1 MKLIEE
7 RDFPRVN
14 NPNARGLALF
24 FLVVMLASSPMSQA
38 QNGSGETAGKNSGDY
53 NIQQSIEAGGR
64 TSSINGNLDTYDTFV
79 NLGPGV
85 RLFDYTLDM
94 RSLDH
99 NGFLF
104 DNLNF
109 SNFGYG
115 GDPNDVTRLRV
126 DKNKWYDFRV
136 LFRRDKNFWDY
147 NLLANP
153 LNPST
158 STPAVGIA
166 TSPHSLDLVRRM
178 QDYNLTFLPQSRVRL
193 RLGFSHNRDEGPGF
207 FTTDGG
213 TIPQFNETY
222 SYTTN
227 SYRAGVDFRV
237 LPKTTISYDQFLSY
251 YKQDNV
257 VTDNPQNSGY
267 QLANGTPVD
276 LGIVWST
283 NGPVE
288 LLPCSSVPPNTGPF
302 TPAGSTIV
310 NPDCNGY
317 LSYSQAASPRNF
329 MPTERLRFQSNY
341 FKNFETSGSLGYST
355 ANNSIPN
362 FNEIV
367 NDYVQ
372 RNGSRGA
379 TTGGPADAKRV
390 SVNANW
396 SGVYSV
402 TDRFRIL
409 DSFRYDN
416 WRTPGLWNTA
426 ETNIFGQ
433 NEPTASALVG
443 LAAPQAL
450 FTSATFISLCPPPYT
465 AVTCPSHTS
474 GSSADIV
481 NGPTST
487 FLGQNIRSN
496 TFELQ
501 YDVSNRLTARIG
513 YEYTNRTIADFNATF
528 YTAETYFAG
537 GAGGTAADY
546 YFAARGA
553 CAQPV
558 LSPGPPPVLGP
569 VPAACTE
576 NVDPA
581 TGDLISLTFSGP
593 AAGNDTSRN
602 ITGIS
607 ENTLLAGFTA
617 RPMDSLR
624 ITADF
629 QFGYNDYSF
638 TRISPRQVQ
647 SYKVHANYKP
657 RAWINLDGAIDIH
670 ENRDNV
676 STVNDL
682 EHGRSYSFATTFMP
696 NARMSFDL
704 GYTYTDIYNQAQI
717 CYYQNA
723 FGPPPATQ
731 CPASLGYTPPAVPG
745 LGAYSSKQ
753 QFVYGDVMWK
763 PTKRVTTTI
772 GYVGTFVGGSTTAID
787 PLQVPGTLA
796 FNYLKPYATAVF
808 DVYKGLSYRM
818 TWNYYGYNGR
828 GQASNAIPGLAAIPT
843 QDFNGSTAEFA
854 FRYAF

>member
-1 MKLIEE
+1 MNLIQE
-7 RDFPRVN
+7 RNLTMVDKTIPAV
-14 NPNARGLALF
+14 RGLALF
-24 FLVVMLASSPMSQA
+24 ILVVTLLASLPRSQG
-38 QNGSGETAGKNSGDY
+38 QNGAGETTGVNSGDY
-53 NIQQSIEAGGR
+53 NIQQSMEAGFR
-64 TSSINGNLDTYDTFV
+64 TSSINGNMDTYDTFV
-79 NLGPGV
+79 NLGPGL

-115 GDPNDVTRLRV
+115 GDPNDVTRLRI
-126 DKNKWYDFRV
+126 DKNRWYDLRG

-158 STPAVGIA
+158 STPSVGIA

-178 QDYNLTFLPQSRVRL
+178 QDYNLTLLPQSRVKL
-193 RLGFSHNRDEGPGF
+193 RLGFSHDRDQGPGF

-227 SYRAGVDFRV
+227 SYRAGVDFRI
-237 LPKTTISYDQFLSY
+237 LPKTTISFDQFLSY

-276 LGIVWST
+276 PGIIWST

-288 LLPCSSVPPNTGPF
+288 ILPCAAPIVTAPNIF
-302 TPAGSTIV
+302 
-310 NPDCNGY
+310 NPNCNGY
-317 LSYSQAASPRNF
+317 LSYSQAGQPRNF
-329 MPTERLRFQSNY
+329 MPTERLAFQSNY

-355 ANNSIPN
+355 ANNSIPD
-362 FNEIV
+362 FSEIV
-367 NDYVQ
+367 NDYVT
-372 RNGSRGA
+372 RNGSRGG

-416 WRTPGLWNTA
+416 WRTPGLWDSS

-433 NEPTASALVG
+433 MQPGLVG
-443 LAAPQAL
+443 LAQPQAV
-450 FTSATFISLCPPPYT
+450 FTSATFISLCPAPYT
-465 AVTCPSHTS
+465 AVTCPSHS
-474 GSSADIV
+474 ASSSADAV
-481 NGPTST
+481 NGPTSS

-501 YDVSNRLTARIG
+501 YDFTPRLMGRIG
-513 YEYTNRTIADFNATF
+513 YVFTDRTIADFSATF
-528 YTAETYFAG
+528 YSAETYFP
-537 GAGGTAADY
+537 GGTGGTTAND
-546 YFAARGA
+546 YFAARGD
-553 CAQPV
+553 CAMP
-558 LSPGPPPVLGP
+558 S
-569 VPAACTE
+569 ACTE
-576 NVDPA
+576 AVDPT
-581 TGDLISLTFSGP
+581 TGQLISLTFSGP

-602 ITGIS
+602 LTGIS

-617 RPMDSLR
+617 RPMDTLR
-624 ITADF
+624 ITGDF

-682 EHGRSYSFATTFMP
+682 EHGRSYSFATTFLP
-696 NARMSFDL
+696 NSKLSFDV
-704 GYTYTDIYNQAQI
+704 GYTYTNIYNQAQI

-723 FGPPPATQ
+723 NGPPPATQ
-731 CPASLGYTPPAVPG
+731 CPASLGYAPPAVLG
-745 LGAYSSKQ
+745 LGSYSSNQ
-753 QFVYGDVMWK
+753 HFAYGDITWK
-763 PTKRVTTTI
+763 PTKKVTTTI

-796 FNYLKPYATAVF
+796 FNYLKPYATAIF

-818 TWNYYGYNGR
+818 TWNYYGYNGK
-828 GQASNAIPGLAAIPT
+828 GIASNAIPGLAAIPI